1 MAATDHTSTTPSTS
15 DELPD
20 DVATLKG
27 MVLELLASVHERDR
41 NIEGMQH
48 RIHLLLR
55 RLYGPRSER
64 FDPNQLVLFAEMAT
78 GQDTAQ
84 ETPTEPPVPSQ
95 PQRRCRPHGRR
106 RLPESQ
112 PREPQHHELSEAE
125 RLCPNCGKVRIDI
138 GTDRSEQLDYRPA
151 SLFVVEH
158 FVHKYVCPCCS
169 RRPMPTQEQPA
180 HQVQE
185 SEPMPLPEPETQP
198 TPPSAPSPTS
208 RPADTEP
215 ERSCAS
221 PPPVDSSQRPQ
232 PQTQPRQP
240 SDPGAV
246 VIAAPKPAMPI
257 AKGLPGPGL
266 LAHLIVSKCV
276 DHMPLHRME
285 RVYQRQGLF
294 LHRSTLCDWMAACA
308 QLLRPLYDLMVSVVM
323 QSRSLHTD
331 DTTVKM
337 QELLTHLLSTA
348 RLWVYLGDAAHPFNV
363 FDFTLNRKRDGPQK
377 FLANYQ
383 GYLHADAF
391 SGYDGLYLP
400 DPRTAAARIIEVACN
415 AHARRKFYEAR
426 GSDALRSHQALA
438 YYRQLYE
445 LERQAKGFSDVQR
458 LRMRQELSLP
468 IFEQFHQWLLTQR
481 PEVLPKSPMGE
492 AISYAM
498 NNWEALRRYTEA
510 GFLAIDNNVAEREMK
525 RIAVGRKNW
534 LSIGSPRGGQ
544 TAAVLFSFTSTCQR
558 LGVEPWTYLQDV
570 LTRLPGTNAG
580 QLGDLLPDHWQA
592 ARDAKMATPPT
603 CASEPDAPSA

>member
-1 MAATDHTSTTPSTS
+1 MSLVDSAATGLPPIDAEH
-15 DELPD
+15 LPD

-27 MVLELLASVHERDR
+27 MVLELLASLHDRDR
-41 NIEGMQH
+41 NIEGMRH
-48 RIHLLLR
+48 RIHLLLH
-55 RLYGPRSER
+55 RLYGPRGER
-64 FDPNQLVLFAEMAT
+64 FDPNQLLLFVEMAA
-78 GQDTAQ
+78 GQDTPQA
-84 ETPTEPPVPSQ
+84 PTEPPAPTQ

-106 RLPESQ
+106 RLPENL

-125 RLCPNCGKVRIDI
+125 RLCPNCGEGRIDI

-169 RRPMPTQEQPA
+169 RRPAPAQEQPA
-180 HQVQE
+180 HQPQKSE
-185 SEPMPLPEPETQP
+185 SMPLPEPELQP
-198 TPPSAPSPTS
+198 TPPSVPEPAP
-208 RPADTEP
+208 RPADAEP
-215 ERSCAS
+215 ERLSAS
-221 PPPVDSSQRPQ
+221 PPPADSSQRPQ
-232 PQTQPRQP
+232 PHQPL
-240 SDPGAV
+240 DPGVV

-276 DHMPLHRME
+276 DHLPLHRME

-308 QLLRPLYDLMVSVVM
+308 NLLRPLYDLMVSVVM
-323 QSRSLHTD
+323 ESRALHTD

-337 QELLTHLLSTA
+337 QELVTHLLRTA

-363 FDFTLNRKRDGPQK
+363 FDFTINRKRDGPQK

-426 GSDALRSHQALA
+426 GTDALRSHQALA

-445 LERQAKGFSDVQR
+445 LERQAKDFSDVQR
-458 LRMRQELSLP
+458 LQMRQELSLP
-468 IFEQFHQWLLTQR
+468 ILEQFHQWLLAQR

-492 AISYAM
+492 AIAYAL

-525 RIAVGRKNW
+525 RIAIGRKNW
-534 LSIGSPRGGQ
+534 LTVGSPRGGQ
-544 TAAVLFSFTSTCQR
+544 TAEVLFSFTSTCQR
-558 LGVEPWTYLQDV
+558 LGVEPWAYLQDI
-570 LTRLPGTNAG
+570 LTHVPTTPAG
-580 QLGDLLPDHWQA
+580 QLGDLLPDRWSA
-592 ARDAKMATPPT
+592 MCRAKTATPP
-603 CASEPDAPSA
+603 APATLVDNPSP